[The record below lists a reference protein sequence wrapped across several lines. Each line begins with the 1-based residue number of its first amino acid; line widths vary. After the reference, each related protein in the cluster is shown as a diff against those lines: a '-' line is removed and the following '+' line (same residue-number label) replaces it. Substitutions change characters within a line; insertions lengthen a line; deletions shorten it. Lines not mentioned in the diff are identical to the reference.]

1 MLLVYSILNIQQVYL
16 EDKNFKINSK
26 KIYLFLN
33 IFNIYDFEKLRASK
47 ISLIDT
53 KISLNIKNIIT
64 FYKKLTSKQNKISFK
79 NLTIEI
85 YNNKEPIIN
94 LTKVNYSNYG
104 YKKNNLSGDIFN
116 KRFEL
121 DIKGKFEKIIFKIL
135 KTGIFG
141 EIKYL
146 NIANPLEKT
155 GKFKAKVLSSKIK
168 LDFKTDKKNLNI
180 RNFFFRNKYLS
191 FKSDGI
197 ITLSPFLNI
206 DLKSKINDFDKDI
219 FNKIDFKKLLENKD
233 LLKRL
238 NTNQEINFSS
248 KKFSRDIINDLNV
261 KLSLAY
267 GRIVIKKN
275 IFLNEGEILC
285 NSEMNLIEENPI
297 LIFNCFLNTMDK
309 KKFLK
314 NFSIDYEKKNE
325 YLNLKIKGNLNLNK
339 KKINFLEIQ
348 TNNTYEASE
357 EDLKFYKDAFEGLL
371 LEKNLLDIFKINKV
385 NNFIKEII

>member
-1 MLLVYSILNIQQVYL
+1 M
-16 EDKNFKINSK
+16 
-26 KIYLFLN
+26 
-33 IFNIYDFEKLRASK
+33 
-47 ISLIDT
+47 
-53 KISLNIKNIIT
+53 
-64 FYKKLTSKQNKISFK
+64 
-79 NLTIEI
+79 
-85 YNNKEPIIN
+85 
-94 LTKVNYSNYG
+94 
-104 YKKNNLSGDIFN
+104 
-116 KRFEL
+116 
-121 DIKGKFEKIIFKIL
+121 
-135 KTGIFG
+135 
-141 EIKYL
+141 